1 MRKQLLA
8 IIILLLA
15 VALAPNVL
23 AANDPGH
30 DTLYVLKIG
39 DSYVAGSINITA
51 NLTANSVR
59 YATLLYGDQL
69 DIRANGS
76 IQDPTSRPAIQATS
90 TALYIDGNTLLLDSR
105 IANAL
110 IQIGRVANNDA
121 TLNVSG
127 RILQQNVAVCL
138 ANGSNCPNALA
149 DSNLT
154 GSGTANYISKWS
166 DVDTL
171 TNSII
176 YDDGTNVGIGTASP
190 YSKLQVAGA
199 INSSGS
205 IYENN
210 ARVCTAANGLCGA
223 VGGNG
228 NVSSISISNDNI
240 IARFDSTSG
249 LIIQNSTVSID
260 DAGNLAGVGNI
271 STKANFF
278 IGSGASAIG
287 DNAIAIGTSAEASN
301 DSTVAIGQL
310 SKANRTAAFAL
321 GAASLAS
328 GDAST
333 AIGYSA
339 EATSTYATAIGYDS
353 SATGANDAAYGHSA
367 TATGGSSIA
376 IGEGPQA
383 SAAGSIAIGT
393 SARSLH
399 TTSVAIGA
407 FATTT
412 AANQLVLGNL
422 SYPLNTQVF
431 GTLNTTGN
439 LYENNA
445 RVCTGTN
452 GLCSTGATHAGSGWL
467 NTSSTVYLVNTS
479 ANVGIG
485 TNSPAAKLH
494 VNVTNIVANSNV
506 TGQSI
511 TVADNGTIST
521 NGVTYI
527 KDALAVTQ
535 NQTINFSAASIQLIS
550 RGLFVTTD
558 TNYTF
563 DPAGSTT
570 QYANIQGASINNIY
584 RGEQSADGNDY
595 ISQSGLRVT
604 TAGDIGTG
612 GSDSNYKYGI
622 HNTVSGFSEL
632 TYGIYTTASGGLN
645 TRGIYAAAT
654 GSSSNIATGGE
665 FVATSSTSANIG
677 LMSSVSAAGSGTATS
692 LVASASGGAT
702 AKGIEVYSSNAN
714 NSYGLYFSTIAGVYN
729 TTVIYISPEQP
740 VRGANNYSIY
750 SASNATSYFNG
761 SINIS
766 DGSTLYA
773 PQICLAGDC
782 KTAWPAGASSASGW
796 TNDSTGNISLVND
809 NGNISM
815 NTLIID
821 NTNRMLLV
829 NGNIS
834 MLTAFW
840 IGSNA
845 TANGNFSVAIG
856 RNTTANGTKS
866 IAIGPDTKTN
876 NINTVAIGAQANAN
890 GSGSLAIG
898 FGSTSTGLQSVAY
911 GQSTS
916 ANATGTVAVGT
927 GAQTNQSSGIVI
939 GNGAKAN
946 SNNGASIADG
956 IAIGRTTVANGTT
969 AIAIGA
975 TASSRDSG
983 TIAIGPGSS
992 ATAQKAIAIGDTSQ
1006 AAGSYTIAIG
1016 YNAVIPGD
1024 ENVAIG
1030 YGAIMLGGATRS
1042 LTLGRGASSFG
1053 NGSTSLGAYSLSQG
1067 NYSIALGYGTNA
1079 IYDNSIAIGP
1089 FAEAQAANQ
1098 MRIGSPYYNLDVM
1111 VNGTLNTTGYL
1122 YENNDR
1128 VCTAFNGACGSA
1140 GSVGWINDSTGNV
1153 TLINDA
1159 GNVSMNTLIV
1169 DNTNSRLIIRGNINM
1184 SNGQFAIGNGAIASN
1199 LEAIALGTEANATQM
1214 NALGIGR
1221 QASASGTNAI
1231 AIGLNARANSSNA
1244 MAIGVTAQATYDST
1258 VAVGSSSAASDQLA
1272 VALGSSAQATA
1283 PYTTAVGAG
1292 AQANNENSTAIGYDA
1307 RIFGTSGVA
1316 LGAHS
1321 LARTNSVAIGPY
1333 ADAGSNDASVAIG
1346 PYAKTTLDN
1355 QLVIGNLSYPLNT
1368 KIFGTLNTTGNIY
1381 ENNVRVCTATNG
1393 LCTGSGANISG
1404 YGTTNT
1410 LAVWTAPGN
1419 ISASILS
1426 QTTGSGNTLTVNGN
1440 ISMPSY
1446 FSIGSSSPVANVTGA
1461 VAIGTGPQATGS
1473 ASIAIG
1479 TSAQAGPASTVAIG
1493 NVAIANGS
1501 ASIAIG
1507 NGAQGTQVSAT
1518 AIGNSARAG
1527 GVSATA
1533 YGAGAIADGS
1543 SAIAIGVNSFVSA
1556 ANAIAIGSG
1565 ANASH
1570 SGSVAIG
1577 QSATTTATNQL
1588 VIGNLSANLNTKIF
1602 GSLNVTEN
1610 ILYRGNL
1617 TGYGADLAEYVYGT
1631 GVQAGDVVIIDPE
1644 NDKTVIKSRIA
1655 YDTRVAGIVS
1665 TDPSHLMSADEGNV
1679 PLALAGR
1686 VPVKVSSENG
1696 AVKRGDLL
1704 TSSATPG
1711 YAMRCASRQECS
1723 GAIIGKAMENME
1735 GETDMITALVVLG

>member
-15 VALAPNVL
+15 IALAPNAF

-138 ANGSNCPNALA
+138 SNGTNCPNSLA

-154 GSGTANYISKWS
+154 GAGTANYISKWS
-166 DVDTL
+166 DADTL
-171 TNSII
+171 TNSVI
-176 YDDGTNVGIGTASP
+176 YDDGTNVGIGTTAP

-199 INSSGS
+199 INSSGN

-210 ARVCTAANGLCGA
+210 ARVCTTANGLCGA

-228 NVSSISISNDNI
+228 NVSSSTTSTDN
-240 IARFDSTSG
+240 AVVRYDGTTG
-249 LIIQNSTVSID
+249 LAIQNSAVTID
-260 DAGNLAGVGNI
+260 DRGNLAGVGNI
-271 STKANFF
+271 STATVFS
-278 IGSGASAIG
+278 IGNSASVAG
-287 DNAIAIGTSAEASN
+287 SNAIAIGTSASATN
-301 DSTVAIGQL
+301 DSAVAIGEL
-310 SKANRTAAFAL
+310 AKANKTAAFAL
-321 GAASLAS
+321 GAGTIAS

-333 AIGYSA
+333 AIGYLA
-339 EATSTYATAIGYDS
+339 EATNSYATAIGYDS
-353 SATGANDAAYGHSA
+353 SATGANDVAYGHTA
-367 TATGGSSIA
+367 VATGGSSIA

-393 SARSLH
+393 SAVSSH

-431 GTLNTTGN
+431 GILNTTGN

-445 RVCTGTN
+445 RVCTTTN
-452 GLCSTGATHAGSGWL
+452 GLCATGATHAGSGWL
-467 NTSSTVYLVNTS
+467 NTSSTVYLVNTT

-485 TNSPAAKLH
+485 TSNPAAKLH
-494 VNVTNIVANSNV
+494 VNVTNIVANNNV

-511 TVADNGTIST
+511 TVADNGTISA
-521 NGVTYI
+521 NGVVYI
-527 KDALAVTQ
+527 KDALAITQ
-535 NQTINFSAASIQLIS
+535 NQTINFSANNLALTS
-550 RGLFVTTD
+550 RALNIIVD

-563 DPAGSTT
+563 DPAGSLT
-570 QYANIQGASINNIY
+570 QFARIQGAAITNNY
-584 RGEQSADGNDY
+584 RGEQTTDGNDY
-595 ISQSGLRVT
+595 INQYGLFVNV
-604 TAGDIGTG
+604 AGDIGYG
-612 GSDSNYKYGI
+612 GAGTNYKYGI
-622 HNTVSGFSEL
+622 YSQVQDVGEQN
-632 TYGIYTTASGGLN
+632 YGVYTTASGGLN
-645 TRGIYAAAT
+645 TRGIYAVAT

-665 FVATSSTSANIG
+665 FAAGGSTSSNTG
-677 LMSSVSAAGSGTATS
+677 LLSS
-692 LVASASGGAT
+692 ASASGSGAATGLSTSATGGAT
-702 AKGIEVYSSNAN
+702 VKGLEVYSYNAN
-714 NSYGLYFSTIAGVYN
+714 NSYGLYFGTIAGVYN

-740 VRGANNYSIY
+740 VRGANNYTIY

-766 DGSTLYA
+766 GGSTLYA

-782 KTAWPAGASSASGW
+782 KTAWPAGAGSSSGW

-876 NINTVAIGAQANAN
+876 NINAVAIGAQANAN
-890 GSGSLAIG
+890 GSGALAIG
-898 FGSTSTGLQSVAY
+898 FGSTATGLQSVAY

-916 ANATGTVAVGT
+916 ANATGTVALGT

-956 IAIGRTTVANGTT
+956 IAIGRVTVANGTT

-975 TASSRDSG
+975 AAGSRDSG
-983 TIAIGPGSS
+983 TIAIGPTSL
-992 ATAQKAIAIGDTSQ
+992 ATSQKAIAIGDTAQ
-1006 AAGSYTIAIG
+1006 ATGSYTIAIG
-1016 YNAVIPGD
+1016 YNAIIPGD

-1053 NGSTSLGAYSLSQG
+1053 NGTVSLGPYSLSQE
-1067 NYSIALGYGTNA
+1067 NYSVAIGYGTNA
-1079 IYDNSIAIGP
+1079 AYQNSIALGAFTETKGP
-1089 FAEAQAANQ
+1089 NQ
-1098 MRIGSPYYNLDVM
+1098 FRIGSPYYNLNVM

-1128 VCTAFNGACGSA
+1128 VCTAFNGACGSV

-1159 GNVSMNTLIV
+1159 ANVSMNTLVV
-1169 DNTNSRLIIRGNINM
+1169 DNTNTMLIIRGNINM
-1184 SNGQFAIGNGAIASN
+1184 SNGQFAIGNGALVSN
-1199 LEAIALGTEANATQM
+1199 SDSLALGTGAN
-1214 NALGIGR
+1214 
-1221 QASASGTNAI
+1221 GTNAY
-1231 AIGLNARANSSNA
+1231 AIGIGYQAAGSGNNAVAIGPSAGANSTYALAVGNNARA
-1244 MAIGVTAQATYDST
+1244 TYSST
-1258 VAVGSSSAASDQLA
+1258 VALGSSSLASEQLA
-1272 VALGSSAQATA
+1272 VALGGSAQALA
-1283 PYTTAVGAG
+1283 PYATAVGPSAT
-1292 AQANNENSTAIGYDA
+1292 ANSENSTAVGFGAQVIGV
-1307 RIFGTSGVA
+1307 GGVA
-1316 LGAHS
+1316 LGVVS
-1321 LARTNSVAIGPY
+1321 KARANSVALGPY
-1333 ADAGSNDASVAIG
+1333 ADASGNDGSVAIG
-1346 PYAKTTLDN
+1346 PYAKTTADN
-1355 QLVIGNLSYPLNT
+1355 QLVIGNLSYNLNT
-1368 KIFGTLNTTGNIY
+1368 QIFGTLNATGNIY

-1393 LCTGSGANISG
+1393 LCSGGANISG

-1446 FSIGSSSPVANVTGA
+1446 FSIGSSSPIANVSGA
-1461 VAIGTGPQATGS
+1461 VAIGVGPQATGS

-1479 TSAQAGPASTVAIG
+1479 TSAQAGPSTTVAIG

-1501 ASIAIG
+1501 AGIAIG
-1507 NGAQGTQVSAT
+1507 NGAQGTQVST
-1518 AIGNSARAG
+1518 VAIGNTARAG
-1527 GVSATA
+1527 GVSAAA

-1543 SAIAIGVNSFVSA
+1543 GAIAIGLNSFVSA
-1556 ANAIAIGSG
+1556 ANGIALGNG

-1602 GSLNVTEN
+1602 GNLNVTEN
-1610 ILYRGNL
+1610 IYYKGNL
-1617 TGYGADLAEYVYGT
+1617 TGYGADLAEYVHGA
-1631 GVQAGDVVIIDPE
+1631 GVEAGDVVIIDPE
-1644 NDKTVIKSRIA
+1644 SDKAVIKSSIA

-1696 AVKRGDLL
+1696 LVKRGDLL

-1711 YAMRCASRQECS
+1711 HAMRCANRQECS